1 MDRHL
6 KIPNLNAS
14 VVDQGVLTPGSRAE
28 RVGMQQM
35 PGTPTVNHEGRA
47 FTDYQR

>member
-6 KIPNLNAS
+6 EIPNLNAS
-14 VVDQGVLTPGSRAE
+14 IVKRGVLTPGSRAE
-28 RVGMQQM
+28 RVQMQQM
-35 PGTPTVNHEGRA
+35 PRTPTVNHERRA